1 MSKDSNL
8 KDCLALSKIVLL
20 QWVAQG
26 ILKSKI
32 VIMRSSD
39 AWKKKQKAFWY
50 NMNITQI
57 TFMRFIFSVKSI
69 YC

>member
-8 KDCLALSKIVLL
+8 KDCLALSEIVLL

-32 VIMRSSD
+32 AIMRSTE
-39 AWKKKQKAFWY
+39 A
-50 NMNITQI
+50 
-57 TFMRFIFSVKSI
+57 
-69 YC
+69 